1 MFRVSSG
8 ARLVTVLGGMG
19 VILASAF
26 LAQGCDELGPR
37 GPRECTEMGC
47 SDGLAMVFEPALTE
61 AGAYEFDI
69 LVEGEEPNTCTATV
83 PVEHGS
89 LGCDGSLSVHVV
101 PKGAGAIGEISLW
114 SAPEGVELVV
124 RHEGTEI
131 RRATLTPE
139 YTTLY
144 PNGEECDADWGGCQ
158 QATVEI
164 NP

>member
-1 MFRVSSG
+1 M
-8 ARLVTVLGGMG
+8 
-19 VILASAF
+19 
-26 LAQGCDELGPR
+26 
-37 GPRECTEMGC
+37 
-47 SDGLAMVFEPALTE
+47 
-61 AGAYEFDI
+61 
-69 LVEGEEPNTCTATV
+69 
-83 PVEHGS
+83 
-89 LGCDGSLSVHVV
+89 
-101 PKGAGAIGEISLW
+101 
-114 SAPEGVELVV
+114 V